1 MALVRASDGARIELR
16 DRAPSWIAW
25 VDSEEVA
32 HSVRRDGRFT
42 YERIKLRTL
51 GPVLPMQ

>member
-32 HSVRRDGRFT
+32 HLVRRDGRFT